1 MKYKVHRIEVRSK
14 NMQQTLEEYLN
25 KLHGEIISVVP
36 DVRPT
41 FMMMGATSRVEYLL
55 IVEKTR

>member
-41 FMMMGATSRVEYLL
+41 FMLMGATSRVKYLFM
-55 IVEKTR
+55 VEKIR